1 MKKLNF
7 FLLLFTVLLIFGCNR
22 NSMKGSGKNSSSAT
36 GWSINDKES
45 GGFSYNKKYKGQ
57 ISAPG
62 MVFIQGGTFVKGN
75 AKDNVLNDW
84 NNTPTQQ
91 YVRSFFMDE
100 TEVTN
105 VMLSL
110 IHI

>member
-62 MVFIQGGTFVKGN
+62 MVFIQG
-75 AKDNVLNDW
+75 
-84 NNTPTQQ
+84 
-91 YVRSFFMDE
+91 VR
-100 TEVTN
+100 
-105 VMLSL
+105 L
-110 IHI
+110 